1 MRDTVRGTCRVETTM
16 KWTISASALILP
28 LQLAWASHTHSSL
41 TATCLGACQDPLAHV
56 STLTSKS
63 AIHPRLC

>member
-28 LQLAWASHTHSSL
+28 LHLAWT
-41 TATCLGACQDPLAHV
+41 P
-56 STLTSKS
+56 LTSTAVSPQPVSDPVKTHLHMS
-63 AIHPRLC
+63 AH